1 MRGNLRQKKNLF
13 EIIAAHDIPYA
24 ATASVGYIQDFIN
37 KVEKAKNIV
46 GTKFIHVIA
55 PCPTGWGIKTDETV
69 ELAKEM
75 VDTGL
80 LYLAE
85 YENGKYRLTHRPK
98 EFSDVASY
106 IKRQARFRHLTES
119 DIELIVEGRDKKWER
134 ILREWD

>member
-1 MRGNLRQKKNLF
+1 MADMEKLADQLNSF
-13 EIIAAHDIPYA
+13 AEA
-24 ATASVGYIQDFIN
+24 QDFAGAFSLVREN
-37 KVEKAKNIV
+37 QM
-46 GTKFIHVIA
+46 
-55 PCPTGWGIKTDETV
+55 